1 MLAREGSGPII
12 TRASTAGD
20 HGQRERFLGYVTTQE
35 SAFEWSR
42 PHSSGAPLDIL
53 KGKSMMLRVAT

>member
-1 MLAREGSGPII
+1 MLAKEGSGRII

-20 HGQRERFLGYVTTQE
+20 HGQRGRFLGYATIQK
-35 SAFEWSR
+35 SAVEWSR
-42 PHSSGAPLDIL
+42 PHRTGSPLDIL